1 MPRKLLAALAACSL
15 VSLITPFLASA
26 SEADCRFEPKISEL
40 AEARG
45 TPALD
50 FFEGIRQELRIRKEL
65 LTQVITCSKNETE
78 DLRLKLTALPE
89 SNPEVRTLRT
99 LLLERTNDALRFYDQ
114 QLKKVDDLGL
124 QGTKDTARAIAA
136 WRRYSW
142 TPLAENG
149 LNLLIWAKNEDLV
162 RAAHTRLSLIG
173 QTVRTLKLLEQEEIK
188 TLYGSAEKN
197 VSESQKFHEEARNFI
212 RDLGA
217 AQDSSIAIKNTLES
231 LARAYKNFFDLSESV
246 NQIVRHK

>member
-40 AEARG
+40 SEIRV

-78 DLRLKLTALPE
+78 DLRLKLAAQAE
-89 SNPEVRTLRT
+89 GNPEVQTLKT
-99 LLLERTNDALRFYDQ
+99 LLLGRIDDALRFYDQ
-114 QLKKVDDLGL
+114 QLGKVDNLGL
-124 QGTKDTARAIAA
+124 QGSKDTARALGT
-136 WRRYSW
+136 WRRSSW
-142 TPLAENG
+142 TPLAGNG
-149 LNLLIWAKNEDLV
+149 LNLLIWAKNEELV
-162 RAAHTRLSLIG
+162 RAAKARLGLIG
-173 QTVRTLKLLEQEEIK
+173 QTVRTLKLLEQEEIR
-188 TLYGSAEKN
+188 TLYESAERN
-197 VSESQKFHEEARNFI
+197 VSESKKFHEVARNFI

-217 AQDSSIAIKNTLES
+217 AENSSIAIKNTLES
-231 LARAYKNFFDLSESV
+231 LARAYENFFDLSESV